1 MAMTRP
7 NLAVFQ
13 EYKQISV
20 ATATPFLDAL
30 VVGPCFQLMDY
41 ADDKA
46 TCAAG
51 EYGIENENCPL
62 PARSALVIADPPDAK
77 PGIVLDPTS
86 VEIYFDH
93 AQVVLVESN
102 TIDDTDDGLYTL
114 GNNVFKA
121 HTTASGIHFGVQKI
135 AAGDTLV
142 AQSGSTADYVKT
154 IKEVTYVLKDKA
166 GTLLF
171 ITNGVQ
177 AGDTV
182 ILSDDTVTPVR
193 NGTYLVSSVRSESE
207 LEFVNLSWTGNY
219 ETGTT
224 TTTVITVKSPS
235 GTTRVTGTV
244 VLADYGELKTTS
256 DFTSNAGS
264 NVQWRVERTV
274 NDLLLDE
281 TQYSIEDNT
290 VTIDADVIVDVP
302 GTLFT
307 SKKIA
312 YALAYMGY
320 RALRT
325 DLQSITEIAGVSDMD
340 TYLGKFDARNPLYV
354 GALIAKA
361 NTTSPIKVFG
371 VREDTLVGYMSMI
384 EKISKDKK
392 VYAIA
397 PLTADSSVLATCK
410 QMCEQLADP
419 NYALAYGLK
428 QKFRST
434 IGSIQLPIQKTMVA
448 ISGGGTAKE
457 KISTAPAATRR
468 LTLSVTGGVAPNF
481 ATDSTPGVIP
491 GDVVTISADGI
502 VVTATYTVAH
512 VNTGLVLETTSN
524 VTSISLTADDA
535 YFKISS
541 ATGTQ
546 KILRTV
552 DVGSVTAITVTA
564 SALDNL
570 YLVLEDTLADFSH
583 VLPGDI
589 LHVPSVPTVNDFT
602 SYTIYTVNEV
612 LSSTRLE
619 LVNRGTNTATVVNE
633 LPHLRSRTT
642 GLALTDGV
650 TYYRVVRTMSR
661 SQQITDMIATANS
674 YASKRL
680 VLCYPDL
687 VKVPQLPDG
696 SLKTRL
702 TPTVPALAG
711 AQPGY
716 YLSCAV
722 AGLTAGSPSQKGFS
736 GASVAG
742 IEKIYNSDDYFTEEQ
757 ITELSNA
764 GIWIFEQAS
773 DTSPPVVVHEVTTN
787 VASLEF
793 GEYMSVKNFDYVART
808 FLDTL
813 EVFKSGWNV
822 IPETFDFVEDAARSV
837 GNNLKGRYVA
847 QIGAPLKDFRIDR
860 VEESLLSADRI
871 EAYVDVDLP
880 MCLNTLGIHLVA

>member
-13 EYKQISV
+13 EYKKINV

-46 TCAAG
+46 LCEAG
-51 EYGIENENCPL
+51 EYGVENENCPL
-62 PARSALVIADPPDAK
+62 PARSALVIADPPEAK

-86 VEIYFDH
+86 VEIYFDS
-93 AQVVLVESN
+93 AKVVLVESTTGEAVDN
-102 TIDDTDDGLYTL
+102 GLYSL
-114 GNNVFKA
+114 GDNVFKA
-121 HTTASGIHFGVQKI
+121 HTSAAGVHFGVLKI
-135 AAGDTLV
+135 VPGDILV

-182 ILSDDTVTPVR
+182 VLSNDTVTPVR
-193 NGTYLVSSVRSESE
+193 NGTYLVSGVRSESE
-207 LEFVNLSWTGNY
+207 LEFINLSWTGHT
-219 ETGTT
+219 ESIITT
-224 TTTVITVKSPS
+224 TTITVKSPE

-256 DFTSNAGS
+256 DFTSSAGAIV
-264 NVQWRVERTV
+264 NWRIERQV

-281 TQYSIEDNT
+281 TQYSITDNT
-290 VTIDADVIVDVP
+290 VTIDANVIVDI
-302 GTLFT
+302 TDFT

-312 YALAYMGY
+312 YALVYMGY

-354 GALIAKA
+354 GALVAKA
-361 NTTSPIKVFG
+361 NTTSPVKVFG
-371 VREDTLVGYMSMI
+371 LREDTLVGYMSMI

-392 VYAIA
+392 VYALA
-397 PLTADSSVLATCK
+397 PLTTDSSVLATCK

-428 QKFRST
+428 QKFRAT
-434 IGSIQLPIQKTMVA
+434 IGSLQLPIQKTIVA
-448 ISGGGTAKE
+448 VSGGGTAKE

-468 LTLSVTGGVAPNF
+468 LTLSVTGGTAPNF

-502 VVTATYTVAH
+502 VITATYTVAH
-512 VNTGLVLETTSN
+512 VNTGLVLETTTN
-524 VTSISLTADDA
+524 VTGISLTVDDA

-541 ATGTQ
+541 SAGVQ

-570 YLVLEDTLADFSH
+570 YIILEDTLADYSH

-602 SYTIYTVNEV
+602 TYSIYTVNEV

-633 LPHLRSRTT
+633 LPHLRSRIT

-661 SQQITDMIATANS
+661 AQQIADMIATANS

-680 VLCYPDL
+680 ILSYPDL
-687 VKVPQLPDG
+687 VKIPQLPDG
-696 SLKTRL
+696 SLKTRT
-702 TPTVPALAG
+702 TPTVPSLAG

-716 YLSCAV
+716 YLSCAI

-742 IEKIYNSDDYFTEEQ
+742 INKIYNSDDYFTEEQ

-773 DTSPPVVVHEVTTN
+773 DASPPVVVHEVTTN

-793 GEYMSVKNFDYVART
+793 GEYMAVKNFDYVART

-822 IPETFDFVEDAARSV
+822 IPETFDFVEDAARTV
-837 GNNLKGRYVA
+837 GNNLKARYVA

-860 VEESLLSADRI
+860 VEESSLSADRI
-871 EAYVDVDLP
+871 ESYIDVDLP